1 MDKAGTT
8 ESEVGKLKDPAA
20 TVVNQERADAF
31 ANIADD
37 CYEYH
42 KALIIKW
49 EELQETM
56 IESIESLNKIPAH
69 TVVGRKAA
77 SLIDKWEG
85 DLVKVEEKVQK
96 VLDKIEK
103 KYEKAVNDC
112 DELGFR
118 PNHTE
123 LYRMENAVEA
133 EAKFLEAKQKLEKQG
148 TDFVKKKIGS
158 ALISNKQVILEDFDG
173 EPENWDAFYETFK
186 PIVEENAELLD
197 VVKFALLK
205 KSCKGKAGDMIRM
218 YNSADYF
225 KEAVDRLKKV
235 YDDKDNRFRMLWD
248 RLENVRTA
256 RETVSSMRATINDVA
271 AIVSALKKVNQVKQN
286 QKNVT
291 SQSESVTNLPFES
304 PAEVNTSR
312 SNESPPEVNESL
324 GVPVEPGVINRT
336 NQSPTNQQLME
347 ELFYTRRRDFTHFL
361 WSPGVS

>member
-1 MDKAGTT
+1 MYTNRFIMNKLATTSEHIGTHWT
-8 ESEVGKLKDPAA
+8 TSEHIELHRTSSEHIGTHRNTSEHIGTFGKFGKLGTFGKFG
-20 TVVNQERADAF
+20 TLGRHRTHIGRHRKTQ
-31 ANIADD
+31 NIRSTS
-37 CYEYH
+37 EH
-42 KALIIKW
+42 S
-49 EELQETM
+49 E
-56 IESIESLNKIPAH
+56 H
-69 TVVGRKAA
+69 
-77 SLIDKWEG
+77 
-85 DLVKVEEKVQK
+85 
-96 VLDKIEK
+96 
-103 KYEKAVNDC
+103 
-112 DELGFR
+112 LG
-118 PNHTE
+118 TI
-123 LYRMENAVEA
+123 LRMENAVEA